1 MVPASAQEHPVIS
14 RLPHRVVNVLIS
26 FLLLSCS
33 ALAQPAPASA
43 PAASYSNPVLAGD
56 YPDPSIIRVGDD
68 YWATAT
74 SSEWAP
80 HFPLLHSRDLVNWE
94 VVGAVFQR
102 KPEWAES
109 NFWAPEI
116 SEYKGRFYVIY
127 TARRKGGPLCVASAS
142 ATKPGGPYTDNGPLT
157 CEDAGSIDGF
167 SLDDENGKRHLI
179 WKFDGNSRNLPT
191 IIWAQPLSE
200 DGTKLLGE
208 KRELIRND
216 APWERHVVEGPFVLR
231 HADYF
236 YLFYSGNA
244 CCGLQCNYALGVARS
259 NSLHGPW
266 EKYANNPII
275 KNDDEW
281 RCPGHGSIVSTPDGR
296 TYLMYHAYP
305 THGSVYVGRE
315 AVLDEIAWTAD

>member
-1 MVPASAQEHPVIS
+1 MPLGALVILRFTNS
-14 RLPHRVVNVLIS
+14 LRNVLLPL
-26 FLLLSCS
+26 LLLSS
-33 ALAQPAPASA
+33 LALPQAPTA

-142 ATKPGGPYTDNGPLT
+142 ATKPGGPYTDN
-157 CEDAGSIDGF
+157 
-167 SLDDENGKRHLI
+167 
-179 WKFDGNSRNLPT
+179 
-191 IIWAQPLSE
+191 
-200 DGTKLLGE
+200 
-208 KRELIRND
+208 
-216 APWERHVVEGPFVLR
+216 
-231 HADYF
+231 
-236 YLFYSGNA
+236 
-244 CCGLQCNYALGVARS
+244 
-259 NSLHGPW
+259 
-266 EKYANNPII
+266 
-275 KNDDEW
+275 
-281 RCPGHGSIVSTPDGR
+281 
-296 TYLMYHAYP
+296 
-305 THGSVYVGRE
+305 
-315 AVLDEIAWTAD
+315 